1 MKFRDLT
8 HLKFM
13 RIKCKKKSEKRFNVT
28 IMKYVVEERQ
38 SVCRQKVEGR
48 GAVF

>member
-1 MKFRDLT
+1 MNFRELT

-13 RIKCKKKSEKRFNVT
+13 RIKCNGKNEKRFNVM

-38 SVCRQKVEGR
+38 SL
-48 GAVF
+48 